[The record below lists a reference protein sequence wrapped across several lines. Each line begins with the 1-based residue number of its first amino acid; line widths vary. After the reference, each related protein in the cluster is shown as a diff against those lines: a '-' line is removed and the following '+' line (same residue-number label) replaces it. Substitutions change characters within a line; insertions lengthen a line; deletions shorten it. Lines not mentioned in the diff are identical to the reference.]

1 LGFFDCEPGEEG
13 RPRDDEELSALGEEL
28 DADERPP
35 LRLVIESVLVRL
47 LVEFVL
53 VESVLVELDVSEP
66 CENVPRLVVWSRV
79 SSSASLLK
87 TRRAVG
93 AATPLAFPL
102 PPPEADRPASDGA
115 ASEDDVDSESR
126 AAAPLPPAEAVE
138 GDESETAKAAPLPV
152 PVDDDRAS
160 ADSGAEGFA
169 SEVPSVL
176 PPLAIEVVLCA
187 DLSELA
193 VAP

>member
-1 LGFFDCEPGEEG
+1 LGLFDREPGEEG
-13 RPRDDEELSALGEEL
+13 RPGEEL

-47 LVEFVL
+47 LVESVL

-93 AATPLAFPL
+93 AATPLAVPL
-102 PPPEADRPASDGA
+102 PPLAADRPATVDA
-115 ASEDDVDSESR
+115 VSEREIELESR
-126 AAAPLPPAEAVE
+126 ATSRAAPAPLPPAAAVE
-138 GDESETAKAAPLPV
+138 GDESE
-152 PVDDDRAS
+152 
-160 ADSGAEGFA
+160 GA
-169 SEVPSVL
+169 
-176 PPLAIEVVLCA
+176 
-187 DLSELA
+187 
-193 VAP
+193 